1 MTYNLS
7 PEEMDKVRRLVVAIT
22 DATYSESESLLMIS
36 KSDEREVIR
45 LAWQIKEFIQ

>member
-7 PEEMDKVRRLVVAIT
+7 PEEMDKVRELVRLLT
-22 DATYSESESLLMIS
+22 NATTHEDDESLLLNGR
-36 KSDEREVIR
+36 DEREAIR